1 MVTHLTGPRAA
12 LVAPG
17 RVRYARP
24 MHARALLVAVTA
36 TALACGGSGGAGPDG
51 GPDDGDA
58 GVDGAVTP
66 AGQAV
71 FAPDVLHA
79 IELTVD
85 AQHLATLDDDSA
97 TVRVPA
103 TISFDGAV
111 IAQVGL
117 RKKGASSRRPL
128 AGKSGF
134 TVKFNEYVPGQK
146 LDGLKKLT
154 IDNAIEDPSLLT
166 GHLSYEVYRRAGLP
180 APRTA
185 HATLTFNGV
194 DKGLFVIEE
203 PTNDD
208 YLAAH
213 FGDGTGNV
221 YEGPWDFPKGAA
233 AAELRDEV
241 VDGRSRADLEA
252 LTAVVMDTPDAQL
265 EAALAPLLDL
275 DRFLTN
281 YAVEMVAALWDN
293 YAIVAW
299 NFYLYHPPGGRFVL
313 LTHGVNWPYW
323 HADMDPF
330 DIHTDPWGTGGSAP
344 PGYLCNRVDRVP
356 ALAARFRA
364 ELVRVARDAWDVPTL
379 QARIDRAVAT
389 MHARPLTGA
398 SLENLGRFDAAV
410 AEARAFVTARKA
422 YLTTRLGL

>member
-1 MVTHLTGPRAA
+1 MRALTC
-12 LVAPG
+12 LVA
-17 RVRYARP
+17 A
-24 MHARALLVAVTA
+24 ATLALG
-36 TALACGGSGGAGPDG
+36 CGGDTPAGPDG
-51 GPDDGDA
+51 GGGDPDGGGADA
-58 GVDGAVTP
+58 PGTTAGGAVFDP
-66 AGQAV
+66 S
-71 FAPDVLHA
+71 VLHTLT
-79 IELTVD
+79 ITVD
-85 AQHLATLDDDSA
+85 AQYLATLDDDGSTA
-97 TVRVPA
+97 RVPA
-103 TISFDGAV
+103 TITFDGTV
-111 IAQVGL
+111 VTQVGL

-128 AGKSGF
+128 SGKSGF
-134 TVKFNEYVPGQK
+134 TAKFNEFVPGQK

-154 IDNAIEDPSLLT
+154 IDNAIEDPSLVT
-166 GHLSYEVYRRAGLP
+166 GHLSYEVFRRAGLP

-185 HATLTFNGV
+185 HATVSFNGV
-194 DKGLFVIEE
+194 DKGLFVLEE
-203 PTNDD
+203 STNDD
-208 YLAAH
+208 YLEAQ

-252 LTAVVMDTPDAQL
+252 LTAAVMDTPDAEL
-265 EAALAPLLDL
+265 EATLAPLLDL

-299 NFYLYHPPGGRFVL
+299 NFYLYHPPGGKFVL

-344 PGYLCNRVDRVP
+344 PGYLCDRIDRLP
-356 ALAARFRA
+356 ALAARYRA

-410 AEARAFVTARKA
+410 AEARAFVTERKA

>member
-1 MVTHLTGPRAA
+1 
-12 LVAPG
+12 
-17 RVRYARP
+17 
-24 MHARALLVAVTA
+24 
-36 TALACGGSGGAGPDG
+36 
-51 GPDDGDA
+51 
-58 GVDGAVTP
+58 
-66 AGQAV
+66 
-71 FAPDVLHA
+71 
-79 IELTVD
+79 
-85 AQHLATLDDDSA
+85 
-97 TVRVPA
+97 
-103 TISFDGAV
+103 
-111 IAQVGL
+111 
-117 RKKGASSRRPL
+117 
-128 AGKSGF
+128 
-134 TVKFNEYVPGQK
+134 
-146 LDGLKKLT
+146 
-154 IDNAIEDPSLLT
+154 
-166 GHLSYEVYRRAGLP
+166 
-180 APRTA
+180 
-185 HATLTFNGV
+185 
-194 DKGLFVIEE
+194 VIEE

-213 FGDGTGNV
+213 FGDGSGNV

-252 LTAVVMDTPDAQL
+252 LTAAVMDTPDAEL
-265 EAALAPLLDL
+265 EATLAPLLDL

-299 NFYLYHPPGGRFVL
+299 NFYLYHPPGGKFVL

-344 PGYLCNRVDRVP
+344 PGYLCDRID
-356 ALAARFRA
+356 RA
-364 ELVRVARDAWDVPTL
+364 PGAGRPLPRRAGAGQRATRGTCPTL

-410 AEARAFVTARKA
+410 AEARAFVTERKA